1 MELDSHETYQLE
13 LLEGKSVARN
23 RWELFEETRLVE
35 LRKLRA
41 DVVHY
46 AQQLVVANF
55 FVLGVM
61 SLQDKVFEL
70 SAVHVDDFLALF
82 DDADF
87 AESEVLEKVI
97 REQSLFLGRHYKAE
111 LLKGFNY

>member
-1 MELDSHETYQLE
+1 
-13 LLEGKSVARN
+13 VVRN
-23 RWELFEETRLVE
+23 RWEILEETRMVE

-46 AQQLVVANF
+46 AQQLVVAHF
-55 FVLGVM
+55 FVLGVL

-70 SAVHVDDFLALF
+70 CTVHVDDFLALF
-82 DDADF
+82 DDANF
-87 AESEVLEKVI
+87 AESEVLEKVF